1 MVNDP
6 LIIIRNEI
14 KKSLDEILTKLSI
27 KGEGRVQEVT
37 KKDSYGDLCT
47 PVFPLAKENKWLPHE
62 MAKDIASNFPKNDFI
77 TDVYSDGGFVN
88 YILNRGYCAK
98 LVLETIFSNQ
108 DFYKCD
114 DYKGQ
119 KIMIEHTSAN
129 PNGPIHIGNF
139 RGSIIGDVYARILK
153 AVGAEVKTHFYVDDL
168 GHQIPVAVIG
178 YQLLK
183 KYNKYKPNV
192 KLDHYIGQIYGITHT
207 MYDIQRL
214 KQELKKEHGID
225 LGGNI
230 YWLEVDEK
238 KILSST
244 TKISNEQKNEYLKNI
259 EFFLN
264 VQKDVYKRFPKLYDD
279 IKSCLIK
286 DNVDLPTAI
295 PDLNRRYM
303 EQEKEAVKVVRETCG
318 DVIKGHKEEL
328 ALMGITHDNFD
339 WEADLQWSGKVDEV
353 LDKLTKNSFIIKEGK
368 ARIFDSNK
376 AANLDGAREFLNLK
390 KSYEVPTAIL
400 ITSTGDTLY
409 LLRDIA
415 YSIEKID
422 HFKKDKV
429 YNVIAKEQE
438 LTQRQLNLAIR
449 AIGRSDV
456 ANKIWHLNYEM
467 LELRG
472 ALTSMSARRLQY
484 ITPFELYSKTK
495 EAVFQTHLKN
505 RPYPDKEKEEIAK
518 IVAIGAIKYS
528 IIAIGLMKKLI
539 FDPKEVV
546 SLENN
551 TSPFIQYAY
560 ARSQNIL
567 AKTDFKW
574 TKKQA
579 ELLTQ
584 LQENEEWN
592 LIVELAKFPIVILN
606 SAKQIK
612 PELIC
617 TYLFDIA
624 NLFNQFY
631 ANHRVLDAET
641 KDLVNARLALTYV
654 TGFILQKGLQ
664 LLGIESPSRM

>member
-1 MVNDP
+1 MENDS
-6 LIIIRNEI
+6 LAIIKKEI
-14 KKSLDEILTKLSI
+14 QKSLDEVLFKLSI
-27 KGEGRVQEVT
+27 KGKGIIQEVT
-37 KKDSYGDLCT
+37 RKDSFGDLCT
-47 PVFPLAKENKWLPHE
+47 PVFSLAKENKWLPHE
-62 MAKDIASNFPKNDFI
+62 MAKEIATNFSKNDYIDEVF
-77 TDVYSDGGFVN
+77 SEGGFVN
-88 YILNRGYCAK
+88 YKLDRGLCTK
-98 LVLETIFSNQ
+98 IIIETIFTNQ
-108 DFYKCD
+108 DFYKND
-114 DYKGQ
+114 NYKNQ
-119 KIMIEHTSAN
+119 KIMVEHTSAN

-139 RGSIIGDVYARILK
+139 RGSIIGDVFARILS

-183 KYNKYKPNV
+183 KHNKFNPKV

-214 KQELKKEHGID
+214 KQELIKDYKVN

-230 YWLEVDEK
+230 YWLEAKEK
-238 KILSST
+238 EILDL
-244 TKISNEQKNEYLKNI
+244 TKAIPNKQKNEYVKNFD
-259 EFFLN
+259 FFFK
-264 VQKDVYKRFPKLYDD
+264 VQKDVYKRFTKLYDD

-286 DNVDLPTAI
+286 DNIDLPTAI

-303 EQEKEAVKVVRETCG
+303 EQEKEAVKIVRQTCG
-318 DVIKGHKEEL
+318 DVIQGHKEEL

-339 WEADLQWSGKVDEV
+339 WEADLQWSGKVDEA
-353 LDKLTKNSFIIKEGK
+353 LDQLTQNSYIIKEGK

-376 AANLDGAREFLNLK
+376 AANLDGAREYLKLK

-400 ITSTGDTLY
+400 ITSSGDTLY

-422 HFKKDKV
+422 HYKNDKV
-429 YNVIAKEQE
+429 FNVIAKEQE

-449 AIGRSDV
+449 ATGRSDV
-456 ANKIWHLNYEM
+456 ADKIWHLNYEM

-484 ITPFELYSKTK
+484 ITPLELFNKTK
-495 EAVFQTHLKN
+495 EAVFQAHLEN
-505 RPYPDKEKEEIAK
+505 RPYPNKEKEEIAR

-539 FDPKEVV
+539 FDPQEVV

-567 AKTDFKW
+567 AKTEFKW
-574 TKKQA
+574 SKKLA
-579 ELLTQ
+579 KLLTQ

-592 LIVELAKFPIVILN
+592 LVIELAKLPNIILN
-606 SAKQIK
+606 AAKQIK

-617 TYLFDIA
+617 NYLFDVA

-641 KDLVNARLALTYV
+641 KDLVEARLALTYAA
-654 TGFILQKGLQ
+654 GFILKTGLQ
-664 LLGIESPSRM
+664 LLGIDSPNRM